1 MKIHGTLFY
10 NLIIQL
16 LTQFSFPYDCDWSIW
31 MLIWLF
37 LLLSLMCVIVIL
49 NIVSVI
55 SKFVLSWDFSR
66 KDKIPPS
73 SGSSLTLYLQFFQY
87 QAKLISLSS
96 LCYAWNSVFQ
106 FFKNLESVFIIP
118 LVTVISVLLT
128 KDILLTSF
136 FQSWFISFSLNTFV
150 PWYDNK

>member
-1 MKIHGTLFY
+1 MNFKSSMNRRRLTIVLSLSVLYLVFTFLTPLIEEKKIFKKQDWQKTASLKHAFYILIFPMLPAAFKICDHFFLLKYENTWYTFY

-66 KDKIPPS
+66 KD
-73 SGSSLTLYLQFFQY
+73 
-87 QAKLISLSS
+87 
-96 LCYAWNSVFQ
+96 
-106 FFKNLESVFIIP
+106 
-118 LVTVISVLLT
+118 
-128 KDILLTSF
+128 
-136 FQSWFISFSLNTFV
+136 
-150 PWYDNK
+150 